1 MTSLELTYHKVS
13 GGIMKFN
20 IVVRIAVILITCSSA
35 SYACDKASA
44 LQVDSMLSQKG
55 TKKVSGNTV
64 TFRWGNDWNSMSRTE
79 KDQMIHIV
87 ADSDACIK
95 GYAREIIFYSPKGKK
110 VGVASPDI
118 GIKLY

>member
-1 MTSLELTYHKVS
+1 MKKLIMAAVAILVSAATSC
-13 GGIMKFN
+13 F
-20 IVVRIAVILITCSSA
+20 
-35 SYACDKASA
+35 ACDKAA
-44 LQVDSMLSQKG
+44 AIQVDAMLSQKG
-55 TKKVSGNTV
+55 TKKVSGNNV
-64 TFRWGNDWNSMSRTE
+64 TFKWGKDWNSMSRTQ

-95 GYAREIIFYSPKGKK
+95 GYARDIIFYSPKGKK